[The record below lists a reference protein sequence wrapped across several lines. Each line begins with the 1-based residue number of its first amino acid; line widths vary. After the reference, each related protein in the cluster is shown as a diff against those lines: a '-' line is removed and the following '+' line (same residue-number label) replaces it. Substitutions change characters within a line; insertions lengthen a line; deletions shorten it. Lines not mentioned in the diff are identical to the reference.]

1 MSFQLKF
8 ANIALAIVGPA
19 SLLLCQLRMTAQAT
33 APNSPQQGQPAVLQ
47 AEPTQ
52 IPGSIN
58 GTVVDQSG
66 ALVAG
71 AKVVLGSQQIPTR
84 DVLSNADGQFSFIDV
99 PPGPFQLTITATGFA
114 SKTFSGTLQPGEID
128 SLPQIVLAVPVN
140 KTEVQVG
147 VSQTEVATEQ
157 IKIEEK
163 QRVLGVVPNF
173 YVSYIPNAA
182 PLNAKQKFQLAT
194 RTLIDPV
201 TFVVVG
207 GTAGVQQ
214 AQDHFREYGE
224 GAEGYAKRFGAGYA
238 DSVTS
243 TLIGG
248 AILPSVLKQDPR
260 YFYKGTGSTTSRARY
275 AVANAVICK
284 GDNGRWQPNYSF
296 ILGSLAAGGISNLYY
311 PQEDRGVELTFENV
325 GVGIAQAAFTNLL
338 QEFVIR
344 KLTPKTP
351 RNDPNHP

>member
-1 MSFQLKF
+1 MSLRLKCGF
-8 ANIALAIVGPA
+8 IALGGLACLLVGV
-19 SLLLCQLRMTAQAT
+19 RMAAQAT
-33 APNSPQQGQPAVLQ
+33 APDSSQQGVGSVVQP
-47 AEPTQ
+47 ESTQ
-52 IPGSIN
+52 TPGSIS
-58 GTVVDQSG
+58 GSVVDQSG

-71 AKVVLGSQQIPTR
+71 AKVVLSGKQIPTR
-84 DVLSNADGQFSFIDV
+84 DVLTSADGEFSFIDV
-99 PPGPFQLTITATGFA
+99 TPGPFQLTITATGFA
-114 SKTFSGTLQPGEID
+114 TQTSSGTLQAGEIE
-128 SLPQIVLAVPVN
+128 SLPQIVLSVPIN

-157 IKIEEK
+157 IKIEEQ
-163 QRVLGVVPNF
+163 QRVLGMIPNF

-194 RTLIDPV
+194 RTMIDPV

-214 AQDHFREYGE
+214 AQNHFREYGQ
-224 GAEGYAKRFGAGYA
+224 GADGYAKRFGAGYT

-243 TLIGG
+243 TFIGG
-248 AILPSVLKQDPR
+248 AILPSLFKQDPR
-260 YFYKGTGSTTSRARY
+260 YFYKGTGSTPSRARY

-311 PQEDRGVELTFENV
+311 PQADRGATLTFEGV
-325 GVGIAQAAFTNLL
+325 GVGIAQAAFSNLL

-351 RNDPNHP
+351 KNDPNKP

>member
-1 MSFQLKF
+1 MSVRLKC
-8 ANIALAIVGPA
+8 AGKALTLVGVA
-19 SLLLCQLRMTAQAT
+19 FLLLCGHVAAQANG
-33 APNSPQQGQPAVLQ
+33 PNSLQQGVGSVAQPESTQ
-47 AEPTQ
+47 A
-52 IPGSIN
+52 PGSIS
-58 GTVVDQSG
+58 GSVVDQSG
-66 ALVAG
+66 AVVVG
-71 AKVVLGSQQIPTR
+71 ARVVLSGKQIPSKE
-84 DVLSNADGQFSFIDV
+84 VLSSADGHFSFIDV
-99 PPGPFQLTITATGFA
+99 PPGPFQLTVTATGFA
-114 SKTFSGTLQPGEID
+114 TQTSSGTLQPGEIE
-128 SLPQIVLAVPVN
+128 SLPQIVLSVPVN
-140 KTEVQVG
+140 KTEVRVG

-157 IKIEEK
+157 IKIEEQ
-163 QRVLGVVPNF
+163 QRVLGMIPNF

-214 AQDHFREYGE
+214 AQDHFREYGQ

-238 DSVTS
+238 DTVTG

-248 AILPSVLKQDPR
+248 AILPSLLKQDPR
-260 YFYKGTGSTTSRARY
+260 YFYKGAGSTTSRARY

-311 PQEDRGVELTFENV
+311 PQADRGIGLTFENL

-344 KLTPKTP
+344 KLTPKAP
-351 RNDPNHP
+351 KNDPNKP